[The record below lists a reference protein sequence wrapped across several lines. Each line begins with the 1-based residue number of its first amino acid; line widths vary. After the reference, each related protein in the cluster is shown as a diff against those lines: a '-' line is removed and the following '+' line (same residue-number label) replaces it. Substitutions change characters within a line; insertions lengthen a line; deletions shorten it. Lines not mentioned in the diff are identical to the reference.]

1 MFNNKVNKNNKKII
15 IFTPYY
21 DPEPFPINNFVE
33 ELAGREEIEEVKI
46 ITSLPNYRN
55 YKFYDG
61 YSFLG
66 PYNEKKDNIKITR
79 LPVIPRTSNSGISIF
94 LFYLSFFF
102 SSFIF
107 LFFFSLFNRNKY
119 NHILTFCGSPVFVGY
134 IGFLASK
141 ILNTQSS
148 QWVQDIWPEAIET
161 TVGIKSNILRNLI
174 LKLQNYMWNLCDIL
188 FCESKSLTNYLNK
201 FNGNFKIITL
211 YNPIRDESS
220 LNYSKNKELKNKVEF
235 SYIGNMG
242 SAQNIESI
250 VKCFIEA
257 NLENSILN
265 MCGDGSL
272 LIKLSKKYTQDN
284 IQWHGWLSG
293 DNLKKIYSSSDFFIL
308 SLQSIGRQ
316 GLIIPSKVQS
326 YFMNR
331 KPIICL
337 STGAPKDL
345 IEETNAGVTCDK
357 INDKSIIQMYQK
369 ALQLSEKDRVIMGNN
384 SYQYYL
390 KHFTKK
396 SIVNTFL
403 NSIK

>member
-1 MFNNKVNKNNKKII
+1 MIKNKNNNKKII

-21 DPEPFPINNFVE
+21 NPEPFPINNFIE
-33 ELAGREEIEEVKI
+33 ELAGRKEIEEVKI

-61 YSFLG
+61 FNFLG
-66 PYNEKKDNIKITR
+66 PYKQRNGNINITR
-79 LPVIPRTSNSGISIF
+79 LPIIPRTSNSGISIF
-94 LFYLSFFF
+94 LFYISFFF
-102 SSFIF
+102 SSSIF

-119 NHILTFCGSPVFVGY
+119 DHILTFCGSPVFVGY

-161 TVGIKSNILRNLI
+161 TVGIKNNTLKNIV

-188 FCESKSLTNYLNK
+188 FCESKSLTNYLNN
-201 FNGNFKIITL
+201 FNKNFKVITL
-211 YNPIRDESS
+211 YNPIRDEGS
-220 LNYSKNKELKNKVEF
+220 LNYSESKLLKKKTEF

-242 SAQNIESI
+242 SAQNIDMI
-250 VKCFIEA
+250 VRCFTKA

-272 LIKLSKKYTQDN
+272 LTELSKKYAQDN
-284 IQWHGWLSG
+284 IKWHGWLSG
-293 DNLKKIYSSSDFFIL
+293 DDLKKIYSSSDFFIL
-308 SLQSIGRQ
+308 SLKSIGRQ

-331 KPIICL
+331 KPIICI
-337 STGAPKDL
+337 SSGAPKDL
-345 IEETNAGVTCDK
+345 IEEINAGVTCDE
-357 INDKSIIQMYQK
+357 INNNTTIQMYKK
-369 ALQLSEKDRVIMGNN
+369 ALQLSEKDRMIMGDN

-396 SIVNTFL
+396 SIVNIFL